1 MAVISTLNAI
11 AEDSIASFNAITAN
25 TIATWNGIEW
35 VHGYVIEG
43 SGLFNGSDSVLKRT
57 FKAGNT
63 KIFTVSVIVKF
74 NVGGDAKTI
83 FRAGTN
89 DSTNIDVLQLS
100 SGMLDFQMYH
110 DSALKGRL
118 RTTQLIR
125 DFSAYYHIV
134 VAVNTNAAIAAAN
147 RLRMYING
155 TEVTDFETRSNP
167 GNNQVFLMNSAVGHS
182 IGAGL
187 SDYFTDA
194 YYANVTFIDG
204 LQLTPTS
211 FGETTSDGYWQI
223 NDVSDLT
230 FGTNGFLIEGGVNV
244 AAGKDSSYTEPTS
257 YVPVS
262 VAFDGDNDSLV
273 RGADLTGLS
282 DVNTI
287 TIAGWFKLN
296 SLGSTQEIVCFGND
310 KTTAY
315 IAASNDL
322 RFFSRN
328 ADNSIEQSFIS
339 GTIFKVGIWYHFALS
354 SNGTTQ
360 QMFINGVSDLVTDTY
375 NNNDTLALTEGNV
388 GIGCRSTGPDQLFDG
403 DLADIMMDDTRI
415 DLSNATNLAKFISAT
430 GEPVDP
436 GSDGSTPFGASPLI
450 YLNSNALATWHTN
463 SGTGGGFTENGA
475 LTAGSTV
482 RGTGANDFSPT
493 GTITATKDSPT
504 NGDA

>member
-89 DSTNIDVLQLS
+89 DSTDIDVLQLS

-110 DSALKGRL
+110 GSALKGRL

-187 SDYFTDA
+187 SSFFTDA

-223 NDVSDLT
+223 NDASDLT
-230 FGTNGFLIEGGVNV
+230 FGTNGFLLEGGVNM
-244 AAGKDSSYTEPTS
+244 AAGTDSQAGGTPAEQQVITLLHMDGNDAATTFTDSSSYTQTFTAGGNAQIDTAQKKYGTAS
-257 YVPVS
+257 GL
-262 VAFDGDNDSLV
+262 FDGTGDRLV
-273 RGADLTGLS
+273 MTASPVFAHGTAWTAEGWFRKSANGNGTEAVYYQGDDHYVFYARDAAQTNSGVS
-282 DVNTI
+282 FYFNGT
-287 TIAGWFKLN
+287 TIAG
-296 SLGSTQEIVCFGND
+296 STSMTD
-310 KTTAY
+310 
-315 IAASNDL
+315 SN
-322 RFFSRN
+322 FH
-328 ADNSIEQSFIS
+328 
-339 GTIFKVGIWYHFALS
+339 HFA
-354 SNGTTQ
+354 
-360 QMFINGVSDLVTDTY
+360 MV
-375 NNNDTLALTEGNV
+375 
-388 GIGCRSTGPDQLFDG
+388 R
-403 DLADIMMDDTRI
+403 
-415 DLSNATNLAKFISAT
+415 
-430 GEPVDP
+430 
-436 GSDGSTPFGASPLI
+436 DGSTARAFIDGISIGTASPSWATSTASDVVNI
-450 YLNSNALATWHTN
+450 GSQNASNYFTGHIDEVRVTTGLARYTSN
-463 SGTGGGFTENGA
+463 FTVPSAAFSNPE
-475 LTAGSTV
+475 TANHFLPV
-482 RGTGANDFSPT
+482 A
-493 GTITATKDSPT
+493 TITATNDSPT